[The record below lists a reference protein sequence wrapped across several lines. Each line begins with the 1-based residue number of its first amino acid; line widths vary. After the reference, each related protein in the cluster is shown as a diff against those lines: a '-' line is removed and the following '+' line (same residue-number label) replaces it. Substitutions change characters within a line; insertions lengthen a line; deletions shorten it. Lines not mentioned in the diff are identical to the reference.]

1 MAIAFSCGCGKRFTA
16 RDEYAGRRAICPGCR
31 REFIFPVR
39 DNGGRDEP
47 PPGDRS
53 RPDEPEHDETAET
66 PRPFRKDPVVVI
78 GAAIPTLILT
88 VFFGYLA
95 WPHLTAPAKRK
106 PAPKVVNA
114 AEETKASVKPAES
127 RPRDVTAPA
136 PN

>member
-1 MAIAFSCGCGKRFTA
+1 MSPTHVFATGAAGDIMDDQVRSRVPAIGGQVDGDAFSCGCGKRFTA
-16 RDEYAGRRAICPGCR
+16 RDEYAGRRAICPRCR

-39 DNGGRDEP
+39 DDGGRDEP
-47 PPGDRS
+47 PPPAIVS

-95 WPHLTAPAKRK
+95 GRT
-106 PAPKVVNA
+106 
-114 AEETKASVKPAES
+114 
-127 RPRDVTAPA
+127 
-136 PN
+136 